1 MLMLTLLAQP
11 AAGQDHSPRRHTAA
25 RSATPEVRRPGAHR
39 DYSVELEPHLLL
51 QWIDTPYHSDVGP
64 GLGFRASI
72 PILQDGPIPS
82 INNNLAISFGMD
94 WAHFGGCG
102 QGERSCGAD
111 DFWFPVVMQWNFFL
125 TRAWSVFP
133 EVGFAI
139 HHAIWSYN
147 RGPGGNVDC
156 LPGPG
161 GGFCEYSDSTT
172 GVEFATWLGT
182 RFAISDT
189 FAFVLRVGVPSLS
202 AGVSFKF

>member
-1 MLMLTLLAQP
+1 MLAVGVFAGP
-11 AAGQDHSPRRHTAA
+11 AASQDSPRRHAA
-25 RSATPEVRRPGAHR
+25 SRSATPDVRRPGAHR
-39 DYSVELEPHLLL
+39 AYAVELEPHFLL
-51 QWIDTPYHSDVGP
+51 QWFDPPYHSDVGP
-64 GLGFRASI
+64 GFGVRASI

-102 QGERSCGAD
+102 PAESGCGAD

-133 EVGFAI
+133 EIGFAI
-139 HHAIWSYN
+139 HHATWSYDRAN
-147 RGPGGNVDC
+147 GPANCVPAPGGN
-156 LPGPG
+156 
-161 GGFCEYSDSTT
+161 FCEYSDSTT

-182 RFAISDT
+182 RFAVSDM
-189 FAFVLRVGVPSLS
+189 FAFVLRVGVPSLN

>member
-1 MLMLTLLAQP
+1 MLTLGMFAP
-11 AAGQDHSPRRHTAA
+11 PSAASQDRRRHVYA

-39 DYSVELEPHLLL
+39 AYAVELEPHLLL

-64 GLGFRASI
+64 GFGVRASI
-72 PILQDGPIPS
+72 PVLQDGPIPS

-102 QGERSCGAD
+102 PGERACGAD
-111 DFWFPVVMQWNFFL
+111 DFWFPVVVQWNFFL

-133 EVGFAI
+133 EVGIAI
-139 HHAIWSYN
+139 HHAIWNYDSPV
-147 RGPGGNVDC
+147 RGGGCVPVPGGN
-156 LPGPG
+156 
-161 GGFCEYSDSTT
+161 FCEYSDSTT

-182 RFAISDT
+182 RFALSDT
-189 FAFVLRVGVPSLS
+189 FAFVLRIGVPSLS